1 MIKITKMFLAIG
13 LASLAACGGNPET
26 KRDTSTTGTIGI
38 SVDETFQPIIES
50 QVNTF
55 EGIYKYAKLNADY
68 KAEGMVFN
76 ALADDSTRVAIVSRK
91 LNDEEKAV
99 FEKRKITPRYTK
111 IAIDAVALIV
121 NNKNLD
127 TLLTM
132 NELRDIF
139 TGKITSWKQLNP
151 ESNLRDIAIVF
162 DNNNSS
168 TARYMRDTLMAGQPL
183 PPTASASNSHPAL
196 IDYVAKNE
204 NAIGVIGV
212 NWISDRDD
220 TTSLNFLSQVKVVGL
235 SAEENPVTTDS
246 YFQPYQAYIAQGEYP
261 LRRFWYI
268 ISTEG
273 RAGLGTGF
281 ASYVASD
288 RGQRIILKSGLV
300 PATMPVRIVGFN
312 NKARSFSQ
320 EEE

>member
-1 MIKITKMFLAIG
+1 MIKAAKVVLG
-13 LASLAACGGNPET
+13 LGLVALAACGGNPET

-50 QVNTF
+50 QVSTF
-55 EGIYKYAKLNADY
+55 EGIYKYANINAQY
-68 KAEGMVFN
+68 KAEGKVFDDLIN
-76 ALADDSTRVAIVSRK
+76 DSTRIAIVSRK
-91 LNDEEKAV
+91 MTDQEKEV
-99 FEKRKITPRYTK
+99 FDQRKITPRYTR

-121 NNKNLD
+121 NNKNQD

-132 NELRDIF
+132 SELRDIF

-151 ESNLRDIAIVF
+151 ESSLRDIAIVF

-183 PPTASASNSHPAL
+183 PTTASASNSHPAL

-220 TTSLNFLSQVKVVGL
+220 TTSLNFLNQVKVVGV
-235 SAEENPVTTDS
+235 SAEDNPVTTDS

-312 NKARSFSQ
+312 NRASKFRQ
-320 EEE
+320 D

>member
-1 MIKITKMFLAIG
+1 MIKATRKLFAIG
-13 LASLAACGGNPET
+13 MLALAACNSNPESG
-26 KRDTSTTGTIGI
+26 RDISTRGTIGI
-38 SVDETFQPIIES
+38 SVDETFQPIIDT
-50 QVNTF
+50 QINTF
-55 EGIYKYAKLNADY
+55 QGIYRYANINAQY
-68 KAEGMVFN
+68 KPEGAVFKD
-76 ALADDSTRVAIVSRK
+76 LLDDSTRVAIVSRK
-91 LNDEEKAV
+91 LTDQEKAV
-99 FEKRKITPRYTK
+99 FDQRKLTPRYTR
-111 IAIDAVALIV
+111 IAIDAIALIV
-121 NNKNLD
+121 NKKNQD

-132 NELRDIF
+132 NQVRDIIS
-139 TGKITSWKQLNP
+139 GKVNNWTQLN
-151 ESNLRDIAIVF
+151 SKSKLKDIAIVF

-183 PPTASASNSHPAL
+183 PPNASASNSHKNL

-220 TTSLNFLSQVKVVGL
+220 TTSLSFLKQIKVVGL
-235 SAEENPVTTDS
+235 SKEENPASSDS

-261 LRRFWYI
+261 LRRFLYI

-281 ASYVASD
+281 AAYVASD
-288 RGQRIILKSGLV
+288 KGQRIILKSGLV

-312 NKARSFSQ
+312 NRPSQ
-320 EEE
+320 FE

>member
-1 MIKITKMFLAIG
+1 MTKAAKTILALSLMI
-13 LASLAACGGNPET
+13 LAACGGDPET
-26 KRDTSTTGTIGI
+26 SRDTSTTGTISI

-50 QVNTF
+50 QVSTF
-55 EGIYKYAKLNADY
+55 EGIYKYANINDHY
-68 KAEGMVFN
+68 KTEGAVFN
-76 ALADDSTRVAIVSRK
+76 DLLDDSTRIAIVSRK
-91 LNDEEKAV
+91 LTANEKAV
-99 FEKRKITPRYTK
+99 FDQRKLTPRYTK

-121 NNKNLD
+121 NSKNQD

-132 NELRDIF
+132 NQVRDIF
-139 TGKITSWKQLNP
+139 TGKIANWSQINSASKLK
-151 ESNLRDIAIVF
+151 DIAIVF

-183 PPTASASNSHPAL
+183 PAGTSASNSHAAL

-220 TTSLNFLSQVKVVGL
+220 TTSLNFLGKIKVVGL
-235 SAEENPVTTDS
+235 SSEENPITTDS
-246 YFQPYQAYIAQGEYP
+246 YYQPYQAYIAQGEYP
-261 LRRFWYI
+261 LRRFLYI

-288 RGQRIILKSGLV
+288 KGQRIILKSGLV

-312 NKARSFSQ
+312 NKASKFRQ
-320 EEE
+320 E